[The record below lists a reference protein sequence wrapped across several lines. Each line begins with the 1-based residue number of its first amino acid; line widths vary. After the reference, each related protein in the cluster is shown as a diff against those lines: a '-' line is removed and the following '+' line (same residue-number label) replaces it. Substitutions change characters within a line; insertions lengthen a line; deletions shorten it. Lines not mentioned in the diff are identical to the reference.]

1 MLVADAS
8 GLVSLGSVTGE
19 PNPLSLTFSQ
29 YTVLVPTVVRDELRE
44 IASYPDQ
51 HGEAAEVV
59 LDRSDGRTSEMGC
72 AVERAAEVVLDRSDA
87 FETRSVELD
96 GEFPLDDG
104 ENAAVTL
111 ANEVAAGVL
120 LCDEFNSLGL
130 IHASLANTRL
140 VTTPTLLSVLVR
152 TGQLDSSAAQGI
164 LAEIS
169 DARSLNSNSYV
180 QRAQSILA
188 VDDQ

>member
-1 MLVADAS
+1 MSMLVADAS

-51 HGEAAEVV
+51 HGE
-59 LDRSDGRTSEMGC
+59 
-72 AVERAAEVVLDRSDA
+72 AAEVVLDRSDA